1 MPKSSVKI
9 YHNPACG
16 TSRNTLAMIRATGTE
31 PEVILYLETP
41 PSRDEL
47 VQLMAAMGIS
57 PRDLL
62 RKNVEPYAEL
72 GLTEDKFSD
81 NQLIDFM
88 LAAPILINRPIVV
101 TPLGTLLCRPSEHVL
116 AILLHP
122 LPGPF
127 VKEDGEVVAPIS
139 RPQSR

>member
-1 MPKSSVKI
+1 MTQSNVKI

-31 PEVILYLETP
+31 PEVILYLDTP

-47 VQLMAAMGIS
+47 LQLIAAMRIS
-57 PRDLL
+57 PRELL

-72 GLTEDKFSD
+72 GLAEDKFSD
-81 NQLIDFM
+81 DQLVDFM

-101 TPLGTLLCRPSEHVL
+101 TPLGTRLCRPSEQVL
-116 AILLHP
+116 AILPQP
-122 LPGPF
+122 LTEPF
-127 VKEDGEVVAPIS
+127 IKEDGEVVEPIS
-139 RPQSR
+139 PLQSL